1 MEGQQNESLVQRQNC
16 CCLTGHRSLPSDPDR
31 LAELRQNLRRLI
43 CDLAQ
48 QGITTFYTG
57 GALGFDTMAAMM
69 VLELKSLLPQL
80 RLHLALPYPE
90 QAKRWSRT
98 DRLLY
103 EQIKEHAD
111 RVYLV
116 SMEYSAV
123 CMKKRNY
130 FMVDRSRACAYY
142 MVNATRS
149 GTAQTVNYARNQGC
163 KLFDLLEKQP
173 ERFVKMPQQQQ
184 ISWSEQVIV
193 RESYPTAQEKSDPE
207 K

>member
-1 MEGQQNESLVQRQNC
+1 MEEQQNEALKQRQNC

-69 VLELKSLLPQL
+69 VLELKSRLPQL

-130 FMVDRSRACAYY
+130 FMVDRSEACAYY

-173 ERFVKMPQQQQ
+173 EWFVKTPQQQQ

-193 RESYPTAQEKSDPE
+193 RESYPAAQEKSDPE

>member
-1 MEGQQNESLVQRQNC
+1 MKRQNC

-69 VLELKSLLPQL
+69 VLELKSRLPQL

-116 SMEYSAV
+116 SLELFYGGAQQSMRLLYGQCYPQRDSADG
-123 CMKKRNY
+123 KLRPQ
-130 FMVDRSRACAYY
+130 SR
-142 MVNATRS
+142 
-149 GTAQTVNYARNQGC
+149 
-163 KLFDLLEKQP
+163 L
-173 ERFVKMPQQQQ
+173 
-184 ISWSEQVIV
+184 
-193 RESYPTAQEKSDPE
+193 
-207 K
+207 

>member
-16 CCLTGHRSLPSDPDR
+16 CCLTGHRSLPSDPDQ

-69 VLELKSLLPQL
+69 VLELKSRLPQL

-130 FMVDRSRACAYY
+130 
-142 MVNATRS
+142 
-149 GTAQTVNYARNQGC
+149 GG
-163 KLFDLLEKQP
+163 
-173 ERFVKMPQQQQ
+173 PQQSMRLLYGQ
-184 ISWSEQVIV
+184 
-193 RESYPTAQEKSDPE
+193 RYPQRDSADGKLRPQSRLQAV
-207 K
+207 

>member
-69 VLELKSLLPQL
+69 VLELKSRLPQL

-111 RVYLV
+111 RV
-116 SMEYSAV
+116 
-123 CMKKRNY
+123 
-130 FMVDRSRACAYY
+130 
-142 MVNATRS
+142 S
-149 GTAQTVNYARNQGC
+149 GQHGIFCGLHEKA
-163 KLFDLLEKQP
+163 KLFYGG
-173 ERFVKMPQQQQ
+173 PQQ
-184 ISWSEQVIV
+184 SV
-193 RESYPTAQEKSDPE
+193 RLLYGQRYPQRDSADGKLRPQSRL
-207 K
+207 

>member
-1 MEGQQNESLVQRQNC
+1 
-16 CCLTGHRSLPSDPDR
+16 
-31 LAELRQNLRRLI
+31 
-43 CDLAQ
+43 
-48 QGITTFYTG
+48 
-57 GALGFDTMAAMM
+57 MAAMM
-69 VLELKSLLPQL
+69 VLELKSRLPQL

-130 FMVDRSRACAYY
+130 FMVDRSEACALLYGQRY
-142 MVNATRS
+142 PQRD
-149 GTAQTVNYARNQGC
+149 GTDG
-163 KLFDLLEKQP
+163 KL
-173 ERFVKMPQQQQ
+173 RPQ
-184 ISWSEQVIV
+184 S
-193 RESYPTAQEKSDPE
+193 RL
-207 K
+207 

>member
-1 MEGQQNESLVQRQNC
+1 
-16 CCLTGHRSLPSDPDR
+16 
-31 LAELRQNLRRLI
+31 
-43 CDLAQ
+43 
-48 QGITTFYTG
+48 
-57 GALGFDTMAAMM
+57 
-69 VLELKSLLPQL
+69 
-80 RLHLALPYPE
+80 
-90 QAKRWSRT
+90 
-98 DRLLY
+98 
-103 EQIKEHAD
+103 
-111 RVYLV
+111 
-116 SMEYSAV
+116 
-123 CMKKRNY
+123 
-130 FMVDRSRACAYY
+130 MVDRSRACAYY

>member
-1 MEGQQNESLVQRQNC
+1 MEGQQNEALEQRQNC

-69 VLELKSLLPQL
+69 VLELKSRLPQL

-116 SMEYSAV
+116 NMEYSAV
-123 CMKKRNY
+123 CMEK
-130 FMVDRSRACAYY
+130 
-142 MVNATRS
+142 T
-149 GTAQTVNYARNQGC
+149 
-163 KLFDLLEKQP
+163 KLFYGGSQQSMRLLYGQCY
-173 ERFVKMPQQQQ
+173 PQRDSADGKLRPQ
-184 ISWSEQVIV
+184 S
-193 RESYPTAQEKSDPE
+193 RL
-207 K
+207 

>member
-1 MEGQQNESLVQRQNC
+1 MEEQQNEPIAQRQTC
-16 CCLTGHRSLPSDPDR
+16 CCLTGHRSLPSDPDQ
-31 LAELRQNLRRLI
+31 LAQLRQNLRRLI

-69 VLELKSLLPQL
+69 VLELKSRLPQL
-80 RLHLALPYPE
+80 RLHLALPYSE

-98 DRLLY
+98 DRMLY

-111 RVYLV
+111 RVYLL
-116 SMEYSAV
+116 SMEYSAA

-130 FMVDRSRACAYY
+130 FMVDHSGVCAYY
-142 MVNATRS
+142 MVNAVRS
-149 GTAQTVNYARNQGC
+149 GTAQTVNYARSKGC
-163 KLFDLLEKQP
+163 KLYDLLEKQP
-173 ERFVKMPQQQQ
+173 ERYAKTPQRQQ

-193 RESYPTAQEKSDPE
+193 RESYPVAPEKSYPE

>member
-69 VLELKSLLPQL
+69 VLELKSRLPQL

-142 MVNATRS
+142 
-149 GTAQTVNYARNQGC
+149 TVSYTHLRAHETLR
-163 KLFDLLEKQP
+163 
-173 ERFVKMPQQQQ
+173 
-184 ISWSEQVIV
+184 ISFSVLCV
-193 RESYPTAQEKSDPE
+193 
-207 K
+207 